1 MYTAYFGFNTKPFK
15 PKDSAHYY
23 RNGNFDAACADILDG
38 IRERRGFILLT
49 GEAGVGKTLVMRRCI
64 AEGADIRFIQLLNAS
79 LGFHDILNY
88 LCSNLGLAF
97 EDLDADRQKQLLLET
112 LASQARRGQVV
123 ALLMDDA
130 QHLSGDVLLRL
141 RDFIETPAL
150 PSQRLQVVLV
160 GLPEIAAKLERPE
173 FSALQHSI
181 RVRCHLEPLSDL
193 ETGLFI
199 QHQIEAA
206 GSTAGSLFSP
216 AAIERIG
223 FYCRGV
229 PRAIAIL
236 CDAIL
241 LLASLQ
247 SEREITPAL
256 VDDAAQNCFLGEQ
269 AKGLSDNPNSQRGA
283 LPSDDPQTPAVGG
296 SPELQFDLAEFDF
309 LFEFDDRT
317 ALAKKPV
324 ATAKPVAEK
333 ALSSGSEPV
342 SVPTVVSASTISADL
357 SQPAT
362 HLNQSV
368 GLETPEE
375 LPHQSPVP
383 LSTAALDGFQQ
394 LLNDLAG
401 KLERNHPQRQEPL
414 RYFLNRYQRMVNGD
428 EPKLASAF
436 QQRIA
441 RLAEIQQPIL
451 VGLASTSR
459 LSSEQDSVL
468 CVFLFNST
476 WWLFREIRLR
486 FRGTDLMLANDGR
499 VAPLRLLDGRDTEV
513 VYLNYRCPFADMAQT
528 QLWLE
533 VDVCDHRGNWHAYN
547 TCCQIRLDFSDD
559 SAADFGS
566 EQPKVEEHDQ
576 FWPDSSPD
584 PLTDGAWLQANSPS
598 GSAGTDQATSAL
610 VCTLPLELEADP
622 ARTNH
627 LREVTARALG
637 RGTPLTRALLLAAD
651 SSQAPTRI
659 ELVSRP
665 FMIFGRH
672 SSATGT
678 GFGDFSLGFV
688 PKYTR
693 ISRLHCVICG
703 LADQLALM
711 SASNTGRTYTGRNGH
726 RLERGQWELLA
737 ADDCLE
743 ICDLYRLKMVFAW
756 DSKWN
761 PTSVTWDPKQPRDK
775 FGQYL
780 LSVVDILRQ
789 RDQQAEA
796 EDLRKILRQ
805 RYLNLLR
812 VQDRVSRLNGVGNPG
827 SLLYVRFEREDAAA
841 ARQVV
846 HFYIPKWLS
855 VGSSPQDGLCIHAD
869 GVKPH
874 HAEILFRDGMYW
886 IQNLADP
893 GAVRVGHHDLA
904 TNEALALESGDAI
917 LIGTA
922 WFTFEGY

>member
-1 MYTAYFGFNTKPFK
+1 MYTAYFGFNSKPFK

-38 IRERRGFILLT
+38 IREKRGFILLT
-49 GEAGVGKTLVMRRCI
+49 GEAGVGKTLVIRRCL

-79 LGFHDILNY
+79 FGFPDILNY
-88 LCSNLGLAF
+88 LCGNLGLAA
-97 EDLDADRQKQLLLET
+97 DGLDVEGQKRLLLDT
-112 LASQARRGQVV
+112 LATQARRGQVV

-130 QHLSGDVLLRL
+130 QHLSDEVLLRL
-141 RDFIETPAL
+141 QEFVETPAL

-160 GLPEIAAKLERPE
+160 GLPEIAAKLDRPE
-173 FSALQHSI
+173 FSALQQSI
-181 RVRCHLEPLSDL
+181 RVRCHLEPLGAV

-199 QHQIEAA
+199 QHQLEVA

-216 AAIERIG
+216 AAIDRIV
-223 FYCRGV
+223 FYCQGV

-269 AKGLSDNPNSQRGA
+269 AKLLTDNPNSQRGA
-283 LPSDDPQTPAVGG
+283 VSKRPPTPATGA
-296 SPELQFDLAEFDF
+296 PELQFDLSEFDF
-309 LFEFDDRT
+309 LFEFDEQKGLT
-317 ALAKKPV
+317 KPV
-324 ATAKPVAEK
+324 AVAKAAVAGMSDPAREPLSAPTVLAGVVAADPGQPLDSERSE
-333 ALSSGSEPV
+333 ALSLQ
-342 SVPTVVSASTISADL
+342 D
-357 SQPAT
+357 PAPS
-362 HLNQSV
+362 L
-368 GLETPEE
+368 
-375 LPHQSPVP
+375 
-383 LSTAALDGFQQ
+383 TAALDGFQQ

-414 RYFLNRYQRMVNGD
+414 RYFLGRYRQMAQGVD
-428 EPKLASAF
+428 AQLTSAF

-451 VGLASTSR
+451 VGLATASRFST
-459 LSSEQDSVL
+459 EQDGVL
-468 CVFLFNST
+468 CALLFNST

-486 FRGTDLMLANDGR
+486 FRSTDLMLANDGR
-499 VAPLRLLDGRDTEV
+499 IAPLRLLDGRDAEV
-513 VYLNYRCPFADMAQT
+513 VYLNYRCPFADMTQT
-528 QLWLE
+528 SLWMD
-533 VDVCDHRGNWHAYN
+533 VDVCDHRGDWHAYN
-547 TCCQIRLDFSDD
+547 TCHSIRLDLATGPAIEPS
-559 SAADFGS
+559 SVRPA
-566 EQPKVEEHDQ
+566 VEGNEQ
-576 FWPDSSPD
+576 FWADSSAN

-598 GSAGTDQATSAL
+598 GSTVADPATSAL
-610 VCTLPLELEADP
+610 VCTLPLELEADS
-622 ARTNH
+622 ARTH
-627 LREVTARALG
+627 YLREVTARALG

-651 SSQAPTRI
+651 PSQAPARI

-672 SSATGT
+672 SSASGA

-711 SASNTGRTYTGRNGH
+711 SASNTGHTYTGRNGR
-726 RLERGQWELLA
+726 RLERGQWEPLA
-737 ADDCLE
+737 ADDSLE
-743 ICDLYRLKMVFAW
+743 ICDLYQLKMVLAW
-756 DSKWN
+756 DPKWN
-761 PTSVTWDPKQPRDK
+761 PTSVAWDPQQPRDK
-775 FGQYL
+775 FGHYL

-789 RDQQAEA
+789 RDRQAEA
-796 EDLRKILRQ
+796 DDLRKLLRQ

-827 SLLYVRFEREDAAA
+827 SLLYARFERDDAA

-855 VGSSPQDGLCIHAD
+855 VGSAPQDGLRIQAD

-904 TNEALALESGDAI
+904 TNEALALESGDAV